1 MSYQEDAMKI
11 FNGKAAVLAAG
22 LVALLLCGGQ
32 LAWADKVNGVHIVDD
47 ESGSRFIAGCP
58 ASVTQP
64 VAGDLVV
71 AGCEVD
77 VQGEIGGDL
86 VVMGGDLRVRAPV
99 KGDVYAAGG
108 QVIVE
113 APVQGSLRVAGGKMK
128 LAKDAKVSGSVTVGG
143 GEVEVDGTIVGSL
156 QVGGG
161 HVHIDGTINGDV
173 DAGAGVIDLGSN
185 AHIDGRLTYKGK
197 GVINRDAGS
206 QVLGGIE
213 HSDDREDSHS
223 WRGWRDGHD
232 WNTWKHRDRHWPEHG
247 WGLSLALL
255 LIAAILA
262 AVAPNFYSAAAE
274 SARTRWPLAA
284 VIGFVVLVCTPVAIV
299 VTAITIIGIPLA
311 VLLAML
317 YFLTL
322 LAGSVSTGIVLG
334 EVLLT
339 RWRADRAAIL
349 GWRVGAA
356 VLATLVLNVLGHVPL
371 IGWLVSFMVLITG
384 IGVLAM
390 QIRRS
395 PPTPAAPAI

>member
-1 MSYQEDAMKI
+1 MKI
-11 FNGKAAVLAAG
+11 ISEKAAIVAAG
-22 LVALLLCGGQ
+22 LAAILFCSSQ
-32 LAWADKVNGVHIVDD
+32 MAWADKVNGVHVVDD
-47 ESGSRFIAGCP
+47 ESGGRFIAGCP

-64 VAGDLVV
+64 VPGDLVV

-77 VQGEIGGDL
+77 IQGEIGGDL

-108 QVIVE
+108 QVLVE
-113 APVQGSLRVAGGKMK
+113 APVWGNLRVAGGKMT

-173 DAGAGVIDLGSN
+173 DAGAGSIDLGSN

-197 GVINRDAGS
+197 GVINRDSAA

-213 HSDDREDSHS
+213 HDSGDDWNSS
-223 WRGWRDGHD
+223 RGWHGWREGHD
-232 WNTWKHRDRHWPEHG
+232 WSAWRHRDRPWPEHG
-247 WGLSLALL
+247 WAFSLALL
-255 LIAAILA
+255 IIAAILA
-262 AVAPNFYSAAAE
+262 AVAPNFYAGAAE

-284 VIGFVVLVCTPVAIV
+284 VIGFAVLVCTPIAMLVATV
-299 VTAITIIGIPLA
+299 TIIGIPLA
-311 VLLAML
+311 VLMAML
-317 YFLTL
+317 YFVTL
-322 LAGSVSTGIVLG
+322 LVGYVSTGIVLG
-334 EVLLT
+334 EVLLIHWHPGRVT
-339 RWRADRAAIL
+339 PQ

-371 IGWLVSFMVLITG
+371 IGWLVSFMVMITG
-384 IGVLAM
+384 IGILAM
-390 QIRRS
+390 QIRR
-395 PPTPAAPAI
+395 PPAPVAPPAAAV